1 MNRQEF
7 RKLAVIRLNEAKV
20 LLDNRKYCGAYYLC
34 GYALECGLKACIS
47 KKIKRSQFPDLKFV
61 RESWVH
67 DLSQLVKQAALS
79 DDRDKKMKLDKQ
91 FAANWGVVKDWN
103 ESSRYKKY
111 AKKDAADFY
120 HAVADP
126 TTGVFQWVKMNW

>member
-1 MNRQEF
+1 MNRQDF
-7 RKLAVIRLNEAKV
+7 RKLAFIRLKESKV
-20 LLDNRKYCGAYYLC
+20 LLDKRKYWGAYYLC

-61 RESWVH
+61 KESWVH
-67 DLSQLVKQAALS
+67 DLNQLVKQAALS
-79 DDRDKKMKLDKQ
+79 DDRDKKMKSDKL

-111 AKKDAADFY
+111 TKKDAADFY
-120 HAVADP
+120 NAVADP
-126 TTGVFQWVKMNW
+126 NNGVFQWVKMNW